1 MGNPDKRSHGK
12 VFSYMEKKRAGA
24 LCEGFRAEGRTPF
37 FYSSIV
43 SPGVMRS
50 VFFAWNP
57 AGSALNQ

>member
-1 MGNPDKRSHGK
+1 MGNPDKRSHDK

-24 LCEGFRAEGRTPF
+24 LCKGFRAEGRTP

-50 VFFAWNP
+50 VFFAWNL